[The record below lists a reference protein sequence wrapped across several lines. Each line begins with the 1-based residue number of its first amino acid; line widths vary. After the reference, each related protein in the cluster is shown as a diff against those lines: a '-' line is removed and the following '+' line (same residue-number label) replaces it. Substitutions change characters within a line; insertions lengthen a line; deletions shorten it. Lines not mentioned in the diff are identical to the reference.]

1 VVSKVSGIGEAD
13 IRAGI
18 GMRWNLWG
26 LESRYSAY
34 ASRGY
39 LDVEIQGVIQA
50 QSSDRVVALF
60 SMGVQ
65 W

>member
-1 VVSKVSGIGEAD
+1 
-13 IRAGI
+13 
-18 GMRWNLWG
+18 LWG